1 MHITGFLHTSGAS
14 IHRRLIAFL
23 LFALALGMAPAA
35 FAQLAAVPEAAR
47 LGVGEMFVQSHIVVK
62 AVMIF
67 LALLS
72 LLTWSLLVEKLL
84 VFGRA
89 RKANAQFLEEFRRA
103 AQGRDLP
110 AGDEQSAM
118 GRMWLAARN
127 EIDFFRKTHTA
138 MPTPHQADR
147 LLQRLA
153 LVAGIVQE
161 RELSRLSSM
170 MGVLATI
177 GSTSPFIGLFGTVWG
192 ILNSFAHIAVAKS
205 TSLSVVAPGIAE
217 ALLATAIGL
226 FAAIPAVMIYNKF
239 VRDIN
244 GFVGALDNFSA
255 EMIAAVSRKFDAAG

>member
-1 MHITGFLHTSGAS
+1 MHITGFFRMSGALA
-14 IHRRLIAFL
+14 HRRLTAFL
-23 LFALALGMAPAA
+23 LFALAVGLAPAV
-35 FAQLAAVPEAAR
+35 FAQVDTPPATAQF
-47 LGVGEMFVQSHIVVK
+47 GVDEMFMQSHIVVK

-72 LLTWSLLVEKLL
+72 LLTWSAFVEKLL

-89 RKANAQFLEEFRRA
+89 RKANALFLEKFRQTA
-103 AQGRDLP
+103 AGRDLP
-110 AGDEQSAM
+110 AGDDESAM
-118 GRMWLAARN
+118 GRMWLAART

-153 LVAGIVQE
+153 LSAGIVQE

-192 ILNSFAHIAVAKS
+192 ILNSFAHIAVSKS